1 MPPTGL
7 QDDGEEFYYISLAR
21 VNSKKLKRRW
31 SSHFDPKEHF
41 FNLNQSLCKKCK
53 KNFVVDN
60 LQDKSLK
67 ILMFCGYC
75 CKRNSVS

>member
-7 QDDGEEFYYISLAR
+7 QYDGEEFYYISLAR
-21 VNSKKLKRRW
+21 VKSKKLKRRW
-31 SSHFDPKEHF
+31 SSHFDPKEHL

-53 KNFVVDN
+53 KN
-60 LQDKSLK
+60 LQDKNLK
-67 ILMFCGYC
+67 TLMFCGYC